1 MILFCYSYTA
11 EQLAWVF
18 LDRIVRYYG
27 ILELI
32 ISDRDKLFTLNYWTM
47 LLAVI
52 GTKKK
57 LLTAYYL

>member
-1 MILFCYSYTA
+1 VY
-11 EQLAWVF
+11 

-32 ISDRDKLFTLNYWTM
+32 ISDRDKLFTLNYWTT
-47 LLAVI
+47 LLVII

-57 LLTAYYL
+57 LSTAYYLQIDRQIERTN